1 MFERKYLGFA
11 ALPTLNSTPS
21 TEQLLASVQLPPPP
35 AEVTDDFD
43 MEALERHFQHIK
55 QPSSRTSIDSYSNGG
70 ESPISRTEPMSSL
83 SSLEPDT
90 PVAEHHKLSS
100 MSSDLHRLHANLESR
115 LQPFWSTALA
125 SRTIRISVFA
135 SFHHREEKDDEHQ
148 KSPITTQSVVTG
160 PDGSFQTRFKVSWE
174 DMCMHPQGL
183 QIAFGPLQEH
193 DLVLSA
199 ELLPPTPSP
208 STAHVLPT
216 PAVQVPSATADLRIC
231 ITHSPIRVISDI
243 DDTIKRSNILSSARA
258 VFYNVFVKE
267 LQDSVI
273 PGMGEWY
280 TNMYN
285 RGVRFHYVSNGPF
298 ELLPVVNEFL
308 QISQL
313 PPGMSSSILCS

>member
-1 MFERKYLGFA
+1 
-11 ALPTLNSTPS
+11 LPTLNSTPS

-43 MEALERHFQHIK
+43 MEALERHFQRIK

-135 SFHHREEKDDEHQ
+135 SFHHREEKDDDEHQ

-208 STAHVLPT
+208 PTAHVLPT